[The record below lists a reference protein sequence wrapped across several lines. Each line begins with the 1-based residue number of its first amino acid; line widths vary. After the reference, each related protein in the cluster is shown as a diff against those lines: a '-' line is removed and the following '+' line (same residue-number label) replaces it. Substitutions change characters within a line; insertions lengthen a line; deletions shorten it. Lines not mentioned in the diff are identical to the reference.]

1 MLKTD
6 PPKWYWTEMILQIKH
21 GLLRNTNYMHLVTYW
36 QHLRVQPVD
45 NHCILWII
53 QEYFAFLFSANFSYP
68 QNTAENT
75 HYTVV
80 VLRTR
85 FTVTNIRKS
94 IYMYCTAYGQLML
107 HMNIKPS

>member
-45 NHCILWII
+45 NHCVLWII
-53 QEYFAFLFSANFSYP
+53 QEYFAILFFLQIF
-68 QNTAENT
+68 
-75 HYTVV
+75 H
-80 VLRTR
+80 TR
-85 FTVTNIRKS
+85 KIPPKIPITR
-94 IYMYCTAYGQLML
+94 
-107 HMNIKPS
+107 